1 MCILNNH
8 CALLNLSNSSNLQK
22 GIENIT
28 KKIYSKDLCIQ
39 YLALPNLR
47 VLPYLVLLL
56 QLKKKYFGEQQ
67 TTLSVQM
74 TGVPKDLCF
83 SLPGPL

>member
-28 KKIYSKDLCIQ
+28 KNIYSKDLCIQ

-56 QLKKKYFGEQQ
+56 QLKKILWG
-67 TTLSVQM
+67 TTDH
-74 TGVPKDLCF
+74 TFC
-83 SLPGPL
+83 